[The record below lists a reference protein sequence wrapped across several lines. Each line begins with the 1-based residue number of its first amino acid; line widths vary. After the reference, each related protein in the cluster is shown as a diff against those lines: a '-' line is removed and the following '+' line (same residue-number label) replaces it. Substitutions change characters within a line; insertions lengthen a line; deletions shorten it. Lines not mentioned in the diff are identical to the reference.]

1 MPAFNLGQGVVIRDV
16 AGNKLSEEDRK
27 AKAEAIA
34 KVMSK
39 GKWGPKPIVQAQY
52 AKYPTTVRKEAKQ
65 VAVFNL
71 MLPKQVEEFNALLAK
86 TQPLDSPEIILIEQD
101 KHFSDAHNTL
111 TYVVMYYPISYL
123 QLDTKGFQLLA
134 NVD

>member
-1 MPAFNLGQGVVIRDV
+1 MPAFNLGQGVNIKTPNDR
-16 AGNKLSEEDRK
+16 LSDEDKK
-27 AKAEAIA
+27 AKVEAIT
-34 KVMSK
+34 KVMSQ
-39 GKWGPKPIVQAQY
+39 GKWGSKPIVQGQY

-71 MLPKQVEEFNALLAK
+71 MTPKGVEDLNLLLEK
-86 TQPLDSPEIILIEQD
+86 TQPNDAPQIMVIEQD
-101 KHFSDAHNTL
+101 KHFSDAHNVL

-134 NVD
+134 NVN